1 MGNEGFGPRVVFEIF
16 GVQVSE
22 TVTVTWFVMLL
33 MTLFCFLATRN
44 LKKKEMRKNPKGFQL
59 VGELFVKTVNGM
71 TRQNMGEKNVGFAP
85 YIGTLILFLAIAN
98 LVGLIGLRPPT
109 SDLNLTLCLSI
120 ITFMLTQFF
129 GLKTKGP
136 GGYIKGFFEPMPFL
150 FPLNVVGELAN
161 PVSLGFRIFGNVV
174 AGVIIMSLIYGA
186 LGSVLF
192 GVFSLGIPVPLHLYF
207 DLFSGLLQSF
217 IFTMLTMVFI
227 SGAME

>member
-1 MGNEGFGPRVVFEIF
+1 MGNEGFGPRKAFEIF
-16 GVQVSE
+16 GLEVSE
-22 TVTVTWFVMLL
+22 TITVTWFVMFL
-33 MTLFCFLATRN
+33 MILFCYFATRN
-44 LKKKEMRKNPKGFQL
+44 MQKKPKGFQL
-59 VGELFVKTVNGM
+59 IGEIFVKTINQL
-71 TRQNMGEKNVGFAP
+71 TKQNMGEKNAGFAP

-120 ITFMLTQFF
+120 ITFILTQFF
-129 GLKTKGP
+129 GLKSKGI
-136 GGYIKGFFEPMPFL
+136 GGYVKGFFEPMPFL

-186 LGSVLF
+186 LGSFLWGLF
-192 GVFSLGIPVPLHLYF
+192 TIGIPVPLHVYF

>member
-1 MGNEGFGPRVVFEIF
+1 MGNEGFGPRVAFEIF
-16 GVQVSE
+16 GIKVSE
-22 TVTVTWFVMLL
+22 TVTVTWFVMFL
-33 MTLFCFLATRN
+33 MILFCFFATRKMQ
-44 LKKKEMRKNPKGFQL
+44 KKPKGFQL
-59 VGELFVKTVNGM
+59 VGELFVKTIQGM
-71 TRQNMGEKNVGFAP
+71 TGQNMGEKNIGFAP
-85 YIGTLILFLAIAN
+85 YIGTLIMFLAIAN

-120 ITFMLTQFF
+120 ITFLLTQFF
-129 GLKTKGP
+129 GLKSKGI
-136 GGYIKGFFEPMPFL
+136 GGYVKGFFEPMPFL

-186 LGSVLF
+186 LGAVLF
-192 GVFSLGIPVPLHLYF
+192 GLFSIGVPVVLHAYF

>member
-22 TVTVTWFVMLL
+22 TVTVTWFVMFL
-33 MTLFCFLATRN
+33 MVLFCFFATRKM
-44 LKKKEMRKNPKGFQL
+44 KKHPKGFQL
-59 VGELFVKTVNGM
+59 AGELFVKTINGM
-71 TRQNMGEKNVGFAP
+71 TAQNMGEKNVGFAP
-85 YIGTLILFLAIAN
+85 YIGTLIMFLAIAN

-129 GLKTKGP
+129 GLKSKGP

-192 GVFSLGIPVPLHLYF
+192 GIFSLGIPVPLHLYF